1 MSWSRRS
8 LRPASDRARRRGH
21 LPLALRSRR
30 HRTPVRE
37 LDASPRRFCLTHPRD
52 ASARR
57 FFSYVHRLSPPSCEP
72 HHVLE
77 RRHRVLVAVGGEH
90 APPHIVARRQR
101 QERWASVPVACPK
114 APGEADEV
122 EREPRAQE
130 APQGEARRE
139 RRPAGGGAHAGEFTR
154 EACPGRFPFGILTAY
169 DARQRSRRRRIPR
182 ASRPRPLSARVPD
195 LSGDGVLEHLLARR
209 ARRARRRIAQFVDVW
224 QARGAAAWYD
234 VWWAALGE
242 LRARYARIVGASP
255 EEIALA
261 PSISVALSAVAE
273 ALDYR
278 RRPRVVVTSLDFPTV
293 AYQWLAKRARGV
305 ELVVVESPDQVSVPV
320 EAIARAVDDRTALV
334 ATSHVYFTSGA
345 IQDIQ
350 RVADVARA
358 RGALTLVDA
367 YQSVGQVPV
376 DVKAAGVDFLTAGGL
391 KWLLGGP
398 GIVLL
403 YVRDEL
409 ARRLAPAIAG
419 WFGHKDQFAF
429 DPRALELHDDAR
441 RFELGTPALAAVYAQ
456 LGGLDYIDEIGV
468 PAIRRVTSAL
478 TEDLVARARDYG
490 FRPKVASRAEDRSAI
505 VMLPAAD
512 PAAGVRHLAAGG
524 IIADARPGHVRLSPF
539 FYNVQ
544 DDHVSALERLARH
557 TSH

>member
-1 MSWSRRS
+1 MT
-8 LRPASDRARRRGH
+8 LASG
-21 LPLALRSRR
+21 
-30 HRTPVRE
+30 
-37 LDASPRRFCLTHPRD
+37 LDAGASPGL
-52 ASARR
+52 
-57 FFSYVHRLSPPSCEP
+57 
-72 HHVLE
+72 
-77 RRHRVLVAVGGEH
+77 H
-90 APPHIVARRQR
+90 A
-101 QERWASVPVACPK
+101 
-114 APGEADEV
+114 
-122 EREPRAQE
+122 
-130 APQGEARRE
+130 
-139 RRPAGGGAHAGEFTR
+139 
-154 EACPGRFPFGILTAY
+154 
-169 DARQRSRRRRIPR
+169 
-182 ASRPRPLSARVPD
+182 
-195 LSGDGVLEHLLARR
+195 LARYR
-209 ARRARRRIAQFVDVW
+209 SEFPIFRETVYLNTCSLGALGERARRRIAQFVDVW

-293 AYQWLAKRARGV
+293 AYQWLAKRARG
-305 ELVVVESPDQVSVPV
+305 
-320 EAIARAVDDRTALV
+320 
-334 ATSHVYFTSGA
+334 
-345 IQDIQ
+345 
-350 RVADVARA
+350 
-358 RGALTLVDA
+358 
-367 YQSVGQVPV
+367 
-376 DVKAAGVDFLTAGGL
+376 
-391 KWLLGGP
+391 
-398 GIVLL
+398 
-403 YVRDEL
+403 DEL

-478 TEDLVARARDYG
+478 TEDLVARAREYG
-490 FRPKVASRAEDRSAI
+490 FQPKVASRAEDRSAI

-512 PAAGVRHLAAGG
+512 PAAGVRHLAAGR

-557 TSH
+557 TGH